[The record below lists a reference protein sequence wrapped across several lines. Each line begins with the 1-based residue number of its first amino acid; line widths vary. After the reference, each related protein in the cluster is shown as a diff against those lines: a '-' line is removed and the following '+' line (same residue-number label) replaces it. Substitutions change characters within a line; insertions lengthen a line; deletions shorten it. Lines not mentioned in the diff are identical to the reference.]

1 MYLELFITILQDIN
15 DSDYLN
21 DLIDGIFDT
30 LFGDDKQTSKSD
42 KSLYI
47 QLCNKNK
54 LSDNRIGFC
63 ECVTMFELS
72 NLITD
77 RVVIVISKIIEMIN
91 EDKNEEK
98 MYPLIQCLYS
108 IAKRNISYA
117 LPHIDYLKEMSQSV
131 KNKKLL
137 FKMKDIF
144 DLV

>member
-98 MYPLIQCLYS
+98 MSSHSMLVLDCQAEYILCSTSHRLSQ
-108 IAKRNISYA
+108 
-117 LPHIDYLKEMSQSV
+117 KEMSQSV